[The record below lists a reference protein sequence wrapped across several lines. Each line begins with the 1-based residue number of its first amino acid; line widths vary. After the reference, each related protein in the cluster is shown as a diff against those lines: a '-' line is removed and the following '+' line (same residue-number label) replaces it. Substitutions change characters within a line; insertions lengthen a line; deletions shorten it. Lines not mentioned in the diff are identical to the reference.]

1 MSLMASLS
9 RNVFFPM
16 LMVYER
22 SNVRHHLKELEKS
35 QYLSADRIHELQV
48 ERLRRLVQHAYAH
61 CPFYRKRF
69 DEAGFN
75 PRRVQ
80 SIADLQCLPV
90 LTKQEIQNNLA
101 TLRASNLSKND
112 LLPDKTGGST
122 GSPLNFFVNR
132 DRYFSR
138 NASAL
143 RHDRWTGWDIG
154 DRSAYLWGH
163 REDLSALQGIKAGLR
178 NSLIDRRIF
187 LDTSSITVERLEQ
200 FTKQLRSYKPKIFV
214 AYANAVYLYA
224 RFLSETGV
232 KKYWRPS
239 AIITSAELL
248 ESYQRELIEQVFECR
263 VFDRYGCREVGIM
276 ASECDRHEGL
286 HVCAEAIVVETVL
299 GEKPAGP
306 GKAGRI
312 VITDL
317 LNYAS
322 PFIRYQIQ
330 DVGGLLENR
339 CSCGRGLPLM
349 TLVGGRVTDF
359 LVTPDGKIVSG
370 ASLTIYL
377 VANTPGI
384 AQAQFIQEKKD
395 EIIFRL
401 VPGNGYG
408 PDTMRLLEQQ
418 MPEFFGTQVNVR
430 FETVDAIEPSPSGK
444 HRFSISKL
452 DPSQWF

>member
-1 MSLMASLS
+1 MSMMASLS

-22 SNVRHHLKELEKS
+22 SAVRKHLKELEKS
-35 QYLSADRIHELQV
+35 QFFSANQMHELQL

-80 SIADLQCLPV
+80 SPEDLQIIPV
-90 LTKQEIQNNLA
+90 LTKKEIQNHLDSLKA
-101 TLRASNLSKND
+101 GNLSKKD

-122 GSPLNFFVNR
+122 GSPLNFFVNQ

-138 NASAL
+138 NAAAL

-163 REDLSALQGIKAGLR
+163 REDLSAVQGVKAALR

-187 LDTSSITVERLEQ
+187 LDTSSITVEKLGK
-200 FTKQLRSYKPKIFV
+200 FTKQLRSFKPKIFV
-214 AYANAVYLYA
+214 AYANAMYLYA
-224 RFLSETGV
+224 RYLSETGV

-248 ESYQRELIEQVFECR
+248 ESYQRELIEQVFECK
-263 VFDRYGCREVGIM
+263 VFDRYGCREMGII
-276 ASECDRHEGL
+276 ASECDCHEGL
-286 HVCAEAIVVETVL
+286 HVSAESVLVETVISNRSS
-299 GEKPAGP
+299 KPGQ
-306 GKAGRI
+306 AGRI

-317 LNYAS
+317 LNYAT

-330 DVGGLLENR
+330 DIGGLLER
-339 CSCGRGLPLM
+339 KCTCGRGLPLM
-349 TLVGGRVTDF
+349 SIVGGRVTDF
-359 LVTPDGKIVSG
+359 LVTPDGKIISG

-395 EIIFRL
+395 EIVFRI
-401 VPGNGYG
+401 VPGKGYG
-408 PDTMRLLEQQ
+408 PETIRLLEQQ
-418 MPEFFGTQVNVR
+418 LPEFFGALVNFKFDIV
-430 FETVDAIEPSPSGK
+430 ESIAPSPSGK
-444 HRFSISKL
+444 HQFSISKL